1 MARALIESIA
11 DDLDGTPIT
20 SDEEGRSLRFT
31 LDRVTYEI
39 DLTHAHIG
47 ELETALQPFIA
58 VARKQRVASSRQSR
72 RPHRDKEQLDAIR
85 RWAREAGYEV
95 FDHGRI
101 PQLIED
107 AYFKTH

>member
-20 SDEEGRSLRFT
+20 SDDEGRSLRFT

-39 DLTHAHIG
+39 DLTHDHID
-47 ELETALQPFIA
+47 ELATALQPFIA
-58 VARKQRVASSRQSR
+58 VARKRRVASSRQPRS
-72 RPHRDKEQLDAIR
+72 HRDKEQLDAIR

-95 FDHGRI
+95 SDHGRI
-101 PQLIED
+101 PQVVED
-107 AYFKTH
+107 AYSKAH